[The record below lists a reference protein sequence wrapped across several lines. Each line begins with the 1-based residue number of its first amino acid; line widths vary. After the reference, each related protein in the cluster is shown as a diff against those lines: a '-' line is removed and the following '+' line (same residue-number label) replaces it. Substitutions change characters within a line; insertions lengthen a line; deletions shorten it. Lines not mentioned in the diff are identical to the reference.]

1 MLYSAVYRI
10 LGVLQY
16 SLWAKV
22 IRALHDSEGGF
33 DHNGCKFKGI
43 WSRIV
48 DSSNY
53 LHSSSILPSDFIRFQ
68 VGCGSLTRFCKDIW
82 LGNSPLYT
90 RFNRLFRLD
99 QEKNYR
105 IVDRI
110 VDRQWSW
117 NWSCN
122 TLGVRNIAYL
132 NNLLLEISE
141 LDINEATDK
150 CVWSLAH
157 DGAFFV
163 AALRRRI
170 DDHILPS
177 LDIKTTGDK
186 TIPRKVNIFMW
197 RLKLDRL
204 PHRLNLSSRAK
215 FVLKGSKMTTLAEHI
230 IVVGT
235 ENRPPMLEKSMYDS
249 WASRIRLFIKG
260 KKNGRMML
268 DSIGNDPLV
277 YPTIEENE
285 QTRPKKYSELTEA
298 QQLQDDCDVQETNI
312 ILHGLPPDVYEL
324 DDNALAKSLYT
335 TNYDQL
341 YAYLSQ
347 HKRHANE
354 VRIMRERYLD
364 PLALVANSQTLYN
377 PSQSPQHLVTLQS
390 QAEFPQLDFSL
401 AVPTFQQ
408 GDDPIECINKAMAF
422 LSTVASRRVTV
433 QQVQGRQTQSFAGT
447 RNRGIATTSRGN
459 YTAGQAK
466 IIKCYNYL
474 GEGHMAKQCTQPNR
488 PRTDPRIAKVQV
500 AQQIIPQN
508 LAFQTEDLDAYDSD
522 CDDISLA
529 KAVLMENLSSCDPD
543 ALSEVPYSDSYPND
557 MINLDVQEMPY
568 SEQTHIGD
576 YPDNKIKSDSNIIP
590 YSQYLQE
597 SQDRI
602 LIHNR
607 NAKLAAFQQEIDTLK
622 ETLSNHVKEK
632 ESLSKTLTVFKTES
646 KEKESKY
653 IDKEIVLEK
662 QNKEPENII
671 SLGYHHP
678 FNLKKAQRIKPT
690 LYDGSVIAKEHAV
703 IFVIDDEETLILEEE
718 SRSKMLDKQKIMH
731 IAANSVNIPDVKK
744 SCVNECNKC
753 LELDTEL
760 PKKKDL
766 IEKDDTVIRK
776 LKDRIKSLSGKDNG
790 ENLKKDID
798 EIETINIELEHSVTK
813 LLSENKNLRKEREHL
828 KSIYKDQFDSI
839 RKTHVQSKEHSASL
853 IAQINAKSVEY
864 SDLNAQLQEKVFAIA
879 ALKNELRKLKGKN
892 VFDTA
897 VSKSIATIS
906 LGMFKLDIEPI
917 SHRLK
922 NNRDAHE
929 VYLEKTRENTE
940 TLRRFVECAR
950 KQNPSE
956 PLLESSCIFT
966 KHVQKLLVYVSKTC
980 LSLKKP
986 SEKLVAVT
994 PMNKDKKF
1002 RSKTDVRVAKT
1013 SHEVLQ
1019 SPRQYT

>member
-1 MLYSAVYRI
+1 
-10 LGVLQY
+10 
-16 SLWAKV
+16 
-22 IRALHDSEGGF
+22 
-33 DHNGCKFKGI
+33 
-43 WSRIV
+43 
-48 DSSNY
+48 
-53 LHSSSILPSDFIRFQ
+53 
-68 VGCGSLTRFCKDIW
+68 
-82 LGNSPLYT
+82 
-90 RFNRLFRLD
+90 
-99 QEKNYR
+99 
-105 IVDRI
+105 
-110 VDRQWSW
+110 
-117 NWSCN
+117 
-122 TLGVRNIAYL
+122 
-132 NNLLLEISE
+132 
-141 LDINEATDK
+141 
-150 CVWSLAH
+150 
-157 DGAFFV
+157 
-163 AALRRRI
+163 
-170 DDHILPS
+170 
-177 LDIKTTGDK
+177 
-186 TIPRKVNIFMW
+186 
-197 RLKLDRL
+197 
-204 PHRLNLSSRAK
+204 
-215 FVLKGSKMTTLAEHI
+215 MTTLVEHI
-230 IVVGT
+230 IIAGT
-235 ENRPPMLEKSMYDS
+235 ENHPPMLDKSMYGS
-249 WASRIRLFIKG
+249 WASRIQLFIKG
-260 KKNGRMML
+260 KKHGRMML
-268 DSIGNDPLV
+268 DSIHNGPLV
-277 YPTIEENE
+277 YPTVEEDGH
-285 QTRPKKYSELTEA
+285 TRPKKYSKLTEA
-298 QQLQDDCDVQETNI
+298 QQLQDDYDLLMKGTELSYQERECRLYNLFDKFAFIQGETLYKYYWRFSQLLNDMNTIRMTMQQVQVNTKY
-312 ILHGLPPDVYEL
+312 P
-324 DDNALAKSLYT
+324 
-335 TNYDQL
+335 
-341 YAYLSQ
+341 
-347 HKRHANE
+347 
-354 VRIMRERYLD
+354 D

-377 PSQSPQHLVTLQS
+377 PSQSSQHSGSPMYPTPHQFTPVYAEPIHHPLHYTPVNPIQQSIPPQSFISPSVTQQP
-390 QAEFPQLDFSL
+390 QAKFPQLDSSL
-401 AVPTFQQ
+401 VVPTFQQ
-408 GDDPIECINKAMAF
+408 GEDLIECINKAMAF
-422 LSTVASRRVTV
+422 LSVVASRVTV
-433 QQVQGRQTQSFAGT
+433 QQVQGRQNQSFIGT
-447 RNRGIATTSRGN
+447 GNREITTTSRGN
-459 YTAGQAK
+459 YAAGQPRVV
-466 IIKCYNYL
+466 KCYNYQ
-474 GEGHMAKQCTQPNR
+474 GEGHMARQSGQILDEEQLAFIA
-488 PRTDPRIAKVQV
+488 DPGIAKVQV

-671 SLGYHHP
+671 SLGYQNL
-678 FNLKKAQRIKPT
+678 FNLKKAQRIQST

-703 IFVIDDEETLILEEE
+703 ISVIDDEEIMILEKD
-718 SRSKMLDKQKIMH
+718 SRSKMLDKQNDLISIEKKINISLIDYSKLDKIKVDFEIMH

-864 SDLNAQLQEKVFAIA
+864 RFKCLTSRIMFFAIA

-929 VYLEKTRENTE
+929 VYLEKTRENIE

-956 PLLESSCIFT
+956 PLLESSCMFT